1 MQDYQKINI
10 NIEWFNNPKQEI
22 ITIKCKTISLL
33 TTNEDIIC
41 YLLTLNLYP
50 KFQPNKT
57 HYSYIL
63 ENGQTGYL
71 IICGNNYETIGHTQF
86 KFIKGE

>member
-1 MQDYQKINI
+1 MQNYEKINI

-22 ITIKCKTISLL
+22 ITIKCKTINLL
-33 TTNEDIIC
+33 TKNEDIIC

-50 KFQPNKT
+50 NFQPNKT

>member
-1 MQDYQKINI
+1 MQNYEKINI

-22 ITIKCKTISLL
+22 ITIKCKTINLL
-33 TTNEDIIC
+33 TKNEDIIC

-50 KFQPNKT
+50 NFQPNKT

-71 IICGNNYETIGHTQF
+71 IICGNNYETTGHTQF

>member
-1 MQDYQKINI
+1 MSEYYKVNI
-10 NIEWFNNPKQEI
+10 NKEWFNNEKKEI
-22 ITIKCKTISLL
+22 ITIKCPTIQLL
-33 TTNEDIIC
+33 TKPEDIIC
-41 YLLTLNLYP
+41 YLLALNLYP
-50 KFQPNKT
+50 KFHPQKT

-71 IICGNNYETIGHTQF
+71 IICSNNYETIGHTQF

>member
-1 MQDYQKINI
+1 MANYQQINI
-10 NIEWFNNPKQEI
+10 NKEWFNNEKNEV
-22 ITIKCKTISLL
+22 ITIKCPTINILTKT
-33 TTNEDIIC
+33 EDILC
-41 YLLTLNLYP
+41 YILALNTYP
-50 KFQPNKT
+50 NFQPNKT

-71 IICGNNYETIGHTQF
+71 IICGNNYETIEHTNF

>member
-10 NIEWFNNPKQEI
+10 NIEWFNNNKHKL
-22 ITIKCKTISLL
+22 ITIKCPTIQLL
-33 TTNEDIIC
+33 TKTTDIIC
-41 YLLTLNLYP
+41 YLLALNIYP

-57 HYSYIL
+57 IQSYIL

-71 IICGNNYETIGHTQF
+71 TICGNNYETIGHTNF
-86 KFIKGE
+86 KFTKGE